1 MQQVDDPQIKAAAKA
16 VGTFFDELIGEQGFS
31 GGQADKITE
40 QAAPIIVSYVLY
52 HGTLGS

>member
-1 MQQVDDPQIKAAAKA
+1 MNQVQDSSIKAAAQA
-16 VGTFFDELIGEQGFS
+16 VGTFFDELMVEQGFS
-31 GGQADKITE
+31 GSQAEKLTE